1 MTAAIPFTAEPSPLM
16 SPAPIRIATRKSA
29 LALWQAEHVAARLR
43 ALEPGISVEL
53 VPMTTEG
60 DRNLGAS
67 LAASGGKGLF
77 VKELEVALAERRADL
92 AVHSM
97 KDVPVELPPEF
108 VIGAVL
114 EREDARDAFVSTKY
128 QDFNDL
134 PQGAR
139 VGSSSLRRQSQLLHM
154 RPDLHIEALRGNVDT
169 RIRKLEDGQYDA
181 IVLAV
186 AGLKRLGLAHKI
198 TRPLGLDVCLP
209 SITQGV
215 IGIECRAADK
225 AGRTLLAHLNHAST
239 WTCVL
244 AERAL
249 STGLSGSCNLPLAG
263 HAVLDGVMLSM
274 QGRVGSPDGRCLL
287 DAAISGPAK
296 DAEALGLR
304 LAQDLLAKGAGEVL
318 RDVQKKS

>member
-1 MTAAIPFTAEPSPLM
+1 MTAAL
-16 SPAPIRIATRKSA
+16 RIATRKSA
-29 LALWQAEHVAARLR
+29 LALWQAEHVAARLQ
-43 ALEPGISVEL
+43 ALEPGLAVEL

-60 DRNLGAS
+60 DRNLGIS

-77 VKELEVALAERRADL
+77 VKELEVALAEGRADL

-114 EREDARDAFVSTKY
+114 EREDPRDAFVSVRY
-128 QDFNDL
+128 PDFTAL

-139 VGSSSLRRQSQLLHM
+139 VGSSSLRRQSQLLHL

-169 RIRKLEDGQYDA
+169 RIRKLEEGQYDA

-186 AGLKRLGLAHKI
+186 AGLKRLGLAHAI
-198 TRPLGLDVCLP
+198 TRPLDLTVCLP

-215 IGIECRAADK
+215 IGIECRAAD
-225 AGRTLLAHLNHAST
+225 AANRALLARLNHGPT

-249 STGLSGSCNLPLAG
+249 STGLTGSCNLPLAG
-263 HAVLDGVMLSM
+263 HAVLDGAMLSM
-274 QGRVGSPDGRCLL
+274 QGRVGSPDGHRLL
-287 DAAISGPAK
+287 EAAISGPAQ
-296 DAEALGLR
+296 DAEKLGLR
-304 LAQDLLAKGAGEVL
+304 LAEDLLAKGAGEVL
-318 RDVQKKS
+318 RDVQKKV